1 MSTLKVKVDGE
12 KMGNR
17 NKMKNWTDD
26 KGTYLTVV
34 LGLSALTYIPLF
46 FPLSLARILLYG
58 LIAYC
63 VYCRGKGYGRGWVC
77 VFSIAA
83 GFIDVVPGFSLI
95 PFIPTLL
102 NLGGLLYS
110 LGPFDG
116 ESIRI
121 ENGQNDSIVVAQD
134 VLHFEN
140 SKHPPL

>member
-63 VYCRGKGYGRGWVC
+63 VYCRGKRYGRGWVC

-95 PFIPTLL
+95 PFVPTIL
-102 NLGGLLYS
+102 NIGSLLYS
-110 LGPFDG
+110 LGPFES
-116 ESIRI
+116 ESITRK
-121 ENGQNDSIVVAQD
+121 NRASDSLVVVQEAISY
-134 VLHFEN
+134 EKSN
-140 SKHPPL
+140 